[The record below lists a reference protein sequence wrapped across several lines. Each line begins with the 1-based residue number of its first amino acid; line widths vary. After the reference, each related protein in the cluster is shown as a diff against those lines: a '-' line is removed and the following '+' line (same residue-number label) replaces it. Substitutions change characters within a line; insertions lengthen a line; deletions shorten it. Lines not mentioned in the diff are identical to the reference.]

1 MPKTFEPDM
10 LETQQTTEERI
21 KQLMKI
27 RREQYKRKV
36 QNTYKNKNEG
46 LFTLK
51 PI

>member
-10 LETQQTTEERI
+10 METQTTEERI

-27 RREQYKRKV
+27 RREQYKQKV

-46 LFTLK
+46 LFTSK

>member
-10 LETQQTTEERI
+10 METQTPEERI